1 MKYWQPLLLFTVLIF
16 GLYSKADTNPPGAM
30 TRQIVQ
36 MKLARA
42 APAPQQKA
50 PKALSG
56 KA

>member
-1 MKYWQPLLLFTVLIF
+1 MKYWQPILLFTVLIF
-16 GLYSKADTNPPGAM
+16 GLYSKGDTNPPGAM

-42 APAPQQKA
+42 APGLQKPE

>member
-42 APAPQQKA
+42 APAPEKKA
-50 PKALSG
+50 PKVLGG